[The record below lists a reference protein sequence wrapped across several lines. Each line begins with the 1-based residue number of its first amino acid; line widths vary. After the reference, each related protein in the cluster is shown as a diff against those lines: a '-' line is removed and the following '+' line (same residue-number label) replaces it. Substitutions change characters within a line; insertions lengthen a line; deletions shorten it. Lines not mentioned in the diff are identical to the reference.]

1 MYNTME
7 YTDSITHFSFLE
19 SMIHEQNEMA
29 DYISEC
35 VILSNPN
42 KKYVLNELASFNE
55 GAFGDKVKGMFARL
69 KSFFSRI
76 WQKFLEKLNAWS
88 MDNKK
93 YLEEYKDIILGKK
106 VTLESVKMRNH
117 KVGVERIINIYKN
130 KVNSFAIPLQF
141 DIKKDVDPENTNSVD
156 AINKSASDNM
166 SGDNEARNAAEKA
179 YTRGQYTSVLKTL
192 DINLGANLSDDDELN
207 GIAASLTSY
216 FNGGNEDETWS
227 TSEINDNMPHM
238 FDMLYQYNDYVA
250 GLNKMKDAFV
260 SAMDKNEKAYIS
272 QFEKM
277 KKLANTENE
286 GNKVDATESQ
296 KTSGAE
302 AGSALDKALK
312 DAKKDNAKNEAFS
325 RVYGK
330 AINEVDVKIDR
341 GSSSAAG
348 SSAGTDSD
356 RPDTVK
362 SGTNKIDTSSNKKA
376 GTDISKKGTDTAA
389 QIKSGTDT
397 EGAANKATVRFA
409 NQNMR
414 QASSEQLDN
423 FQSHA
428 TALIKAYS
436 TVRTTIFGSMLNG
449 LQNMRGDYMAIV
461 RAHVNSYLGAVNNPD
476 SDTSRKSSTD
486 KDTNL

>member
-7 YTDSITHFSFLE
+7 YTDSVAHFSFLE

-42 KKYVLNELASFNE
+42 KKYALNELASFNE
-55 GAFGDKVKGMFARL
+55 GAFGDKVKGMFTRL

-117 KVGVERIINIYKN
+117 KEGVNRIINIYKN
-130 KVNSFAIPLQF
+130 KVNSFAVPLKYDEIGF
-141 DIKKDVDPENTNSVD
+141 EDDNINS
-156 AINKSASDNM
+156 INKSARENM
-166 SGDNEARNAAEKA
+166 ANDNEARNNAEKA
-179 YTRGQYTSVLKTL
+179 YTRGQYTSVLETL
-192 DINLGANLSDDDELN
+192 DINLGVNLSDDDELN

-227 TSEINDNMPHM
+227 TTKINDNMPHM

-250 GLNKMKDAFV
+250 GLTKMKEAFV
-260 SAMDKNEKAYIS
+260 SAMDKNEKAYIA

-286 GNKVDATESQ
+286 ANKPNATESQ

-302 AGSALDKALK
+302 AGSALNKAIE
-312 DAKKDNAKNEAFS
+312 DVKKDNAQNEAFS

-330 AINEVDVKIDR
+330 AINESEVKIDR

-362 SGTNKIDTSSNKKA
+362 SGTNKIDTSSNKKSGA
-376 GTDISKKGTDTAA
+376 DISKKGTDTAA
-389 QIKSGTDT
+389 QIKTGVDTDS
-397 EGAANKATVRFA
+397 AAKSATSQFA
-409 NQNMR
+409 NPNTR

>member
-7 YTDSITHFSFLE
+7 YTDSVAHFSFLE

-42 KKYVLNELASFNE
+42 KKYALNELASFNE

-117 KVGVERIINIYKN
+117 KEGVNRIINIYKN
-130 KVNSFAIPLQF
+130 KVNSFAIPLKYEGNDF
-141 DIKKDVDPENTNSVD
+141 EDDNIHG
-156 AINKSASDNM
+156 INKSARDNM
-166 SGDNEARNAAEKA
+166 SNDNEARNNAEKA

-192 DINLGANLSDDDELN
+192 DINLGVNLSDDDELN

-216 FNGGNEDETWS
+216 FNGGSEDETWS
-227 TSEINDNMPHM
+227 TTEINDNMPHM

-250 GLNKMKDAFV
+250 GLTKMKEAFV
-260 SAMDKNEKAYIS
+260 SAMDKNEKAYVS

-286 GNKVDATESQ
+286 ANKPNATESQ

-302 AGSALDKALK
+302 AGSALDKALQ
-312 DAKKDNAKNEAFS
+312 DAKKDATAEAFS

-330 AINEVDVKIDR
+330 AINESEVKIDR

-348 SSAGTDSD
+348 SSAGTDSN

-362 SGTNKIDTSSNKKA
+362 SGTNKIDTSSNKKSGA
-376 GTDISKKGTDTAA
+376 DISKKGTDTAA
-389 QIKSGTDT
+389 QIKTGVDTDS
-397 EGAANKATVRFA
+397 AAKSATSQFA
-409 NQNMR
+409 NPNTR

-461 RAHVNSYLGAVNNPD
+461 RAHVNSYLGAVNNTD